1 MLSVLLFTDSDYHFG
16 ISKLFLVI
24 MITFTTFSILDE
36 GFFQR
41 QAVPTKLEIY
51 IVTIIAGLIFLL
63 VDYLLVP
70 ECMVHPEVSLA
81 ALAWLIRN
89 IYQ

>member
-1 MLSVLLFTDSDYHFG
+1 M
-16 ISKLFLVI
+16 
-24 MITFTTFSILDE
+24 
-36 GFFQR
+36 
-41 QAVPTKLEIY
+41 PTKLDIY
-51 IVTIIAGLIFLL
+51 IFTIIAGLIFLL

-70 ECMVHPEVSLA
+70 ELMVHPEVSLT